1 MEPSGKDMP
10 QRRVAM
16 KTQTLG
22 LGSGPYRTTQ
32 SHVFGASCLIVITAR
47 TSLGDWRANRFIS
60 VKCLEGCLALSTIV
74 VMLIV
79 VKHRM

>member
-1 MEPSGKDMP
+1 MQGRNED
-10 QRRVAM
+10 AA
-16 KTQTLG
+16 LG
-22 LGSGPYRTTQ
+22 LGSDPYRTTQ

-47 TSLGDWRANRFIS
+47 TSLGDWRVNRFIS

-74 VMLIV
+74 ILLIV